1 MNLQDILDFVARHLL
16 TQNDKCLSPK
26 GTCQCQQGSLRCAAA
41 CLAIE
46 SDVTQW
52 IAPTSIPSLCGLD
65 QSYEDFICDFI
76 RIHDDKPVESWPRLL
91 NNLALKHG
99 LQPFGPGDLQFEG
112 GKLTRWPYGIQ
123 IPRKG
128 RSFLKLTP
136 QQAQRVCLRTISRHG
151 QLTLAEFARVY
162 CPPNHKVWCR
172 NVMVIYA
179 QETKGKR

>member
-99 LQPFGPGDLQFEG
+99 LQPFGVSDLQG
-112 GKLTRWPYGIQ
+112 RRGKVNPLSVWYTNPTQRTKLLEDHKIAGTESLLADYLKAFPLDTSGIRESVLPTESQ
-123 IPRKG
+123 G
-128 RSFLKLTP
+128 
-136 QQAQRVCLRTISRHG
+136 V
-151 QLTLAEFARVY
+151 V
-162 CPPNHKVWCR
+162 
-172 NVMVIYA
+172 
-179 QETKGKR
+179 